1 MTIPAAPVRSP
12 AGRAAGAVV
21 RGRTQRHVVVV
32 ADRFAQFGRVEHV
45 LTMTELRALLSADPA
60 GADGCEWVVRWGQG
74 IEPEDRELLD
84 GRVDGDGPIVRVA
97 DGEALQPPPVAPALV
112 HKQRPENVLL
122 AGLRIPSEAYCAA
135 ELRIHRDNELTL
147 DHYTGHHVQGMVI
160 VEAMRQICI
169 AQFEAG
175 YHPRL
180 RHGGYAG
187 VWKRLNLSFEGFLF
201 PVRATVESEITHA
214 DLSRDDSVKFRATTS
229 VRQNGDVAA
238 SAEIEYSMIK
248 QSRIDALERRKAE
261 EAAGRELRER

>member
-12 AGRAAGAVV
+12 A
-21 RGRTQRHVVVV
+21 GRTQRHVVVV

-60 GADGCEWVVRWGQG
+60 GTDGCEWVVRWGQG

-84 GRVDGDGPIVRVA
+84 GRGPIVRVA

-122 AGLRIPSEAYCAA
+122 AGLRIPSEAYCSA

-175 YHPRL
+175 YHRRL

-248 QSRIDALERRKAE
+248 QTRIDALERRKAE
-261 EAAGRELRER
+261 AAAGRELRER